1 MKGLIGS
8 NIKQLRIPLLM
19 LLGIGCCIG
28 VAVLSAQSVQETSL
42 SDSPYLR
49 IDPAKIQ
56 GAEVCG
62 ECHAKEYDSWNQ
74 TVHQTQFATLHQ
86 SDKAQSILE
95 NMGFRLSKRESMC
108 LTCHY
113 TATIRREQARAVSGV
128 SCESCHGAG
137 RDWMDT
143 HNDYGAADRDTET
156 EAHKIERVRNS
167 VDAGMLRPSG
177 DVYSVAANC
186 FECHTVPNEKLI
198 NVGGHPSGSKIEL
211 VSWAD
216 SIRHNFLAAQWS
228 SDDSN
233 RIQSVERKRIFFLI
247 GAILDYEYSLRGL
260 AMASKRSPYSKA
272 MERRVKV
279 AFRELRKISDALPLP
294 DLVDIV
300 KIGGEARLVPGNGPA
315 LRASADE
322 ISSHAKAISGAVDG
336 LDLSSLDALMAGD
349 AGAQLA
355 VDNDGVALLNPDP
368 AAGALDGAVVAP
380 VTAETAIADSPGA
393 GEEAAAGTNRAVAVG
408 QRRSRP
414 SWFPTES
421 FQTTV
426 PGCSCHTRAEEWLL
440 DDPHSGSLDI
450 ISSPRAKQIAR
461 IYGLSPEEML
471 LGNQMC
477 MSCHGTVVSGD
488 EREEVFDAV
497 SCESCHGPSS
507 DYLDSHERGNGVGY
521 DLGMRNLKDATLRVS
536 TCATCHHVTDERL
549 LSAGHPTGEDYDI
562 ASAGSSIEHWPDTQN
577 IKRSGPYP
585 AVGSG
590 DLTSAFALLRSART
604 IPSVMVVQETPV
616 STAPSRATR
625 STSRSD
631 PGAAIGTF
639 SLPGTPRIRQDRVT
653 GTIDVPLPIDT
664 GDTTSTEDLLLAV
677 KHRLE
682 AIYRALGRSN

>member
-8 NIKQLRIPLLM
+8 HIKQLRIPLLM
-19 LLGIGCCIG
+19 LLGIGGCIG
-28 VAVLSAQSVQETSL
+28 VAVLSAQSVQEISL

-62 ECHAKEYDSWNQ
+62 ECHAKEFDSWNQ

-113 TATIRREQARAVSGV
+113 TATIRRDQARAVSGV

-143 HNDYGAADRDTET
+143 HNDYGAADHDTET
-156 EAHKIERVRNS
+156 AAHKIERIRNS

-198 NVGGHPSGSKIEL
+198 NEGGHPSGSKIEL

-228 SDDSN
+228 SDTSN
-233 RIQSVERKRIFFLI
+233 RSQSVERKRIFFLI

-260 AMASKRSPYSKA
+260 AMASERSPYSKA

-279 AFRELRKISDALPLP
+279 AFRELRKISDVLSLQ

-300 KIGGEARLVPGNGPA
+300 RIGGEARLVPGNGPA
-315 LRASADE
+315 LTASADE

-336 LDLSSLDALMAGD
+336 LDLSSLEGLMSGD
-349 AGAQLA
+349 AVAQPA
-355 VDNDGVALLNPDP
+355 ADNEGGALLDSEPEADAP
-368 AAGALDGAVVAP
+368 SGAAAAP
-380 VTAETAIADSPGA
+380 VTTETADADSPGA
-393 GEEAAAGTNRAVAVG
+393 AAATTNRATAVG

-421 FQTTV
+421 FETTV
-426 PGCSCHTRAEEWLL
+426 PGCSCHTPAEEWLL

-461 IYGLSPEEML
+461 IYGLSSDQML
-471 LGNQMC
+471 RGDQMC

-507 DYLDSHERGNGVGY
+507 GYLDPHERGNGAGY
-521 DLGMRNLKDATLRVS
+521 NLGMRNLKNATLRVS
-536 TCATCHHVTDERL
+536 TCATCHHITDERL

-562 ASAGSSIEHWPDTQN
+562 AVASANIEHWPDDEN

-585 AVGSG
+585 SLSSG
-590 DLTSAFALLRSART
+590 ALTSAFSLLRSTRT
-604 IPSVMVVQETPV
+604 IPSVTVVQETPV
-616 STAPSRATR
+616 STEPARASNSAIR
-625 STSRSD
+625 AD
-631 PGAAIGTF
+631 PGATIGTF
-639 SLPGTPRIRQDRVT
+639 SLPGTPRIRQDQVT
-653 GTIDVPLPIDT
+653 GTIDAPLPIDT
-664 GDTTSTEDLLLAV
+664 GDATSTEDLLLAV